1 MAKLTPEEKQRRREE
16 QSAARKNP
24 KLRAAA
30 PLFAGLLPEH
40 TPEGEHW
47 HWRRNK
53 ALPAEPL
60 GYLAGSRILD
70 ELLVCQ
76 AIRPF
81 ATSLVGPEA
90 FARLDTHCQSV
101 YSSRSYWYGF
111 WRDVLTGKRI
121 EFQLERVE
129 NRQPGQ
135 PALICADWYQHQH
148 MTPEEFH
155 ARFPHR
161 MQPPLDGGFESEG
174 LQVLKKAA
182 QRIETLG
189 LRGLDGTDK

>member
-1 MAKLTPEEKQRRREE
+1 MAKLTPEKNQRRREE
-16 QSAARKNP
+16 QSAARKNA
-24 KLRAAA
+24 KLRAAS
-30 PLFAGLLPEH
+30 PLFADLLPEH

-53 ALPAEPL
+53 ALAAERL

-76 AIRPF
+76 AVRPY
-81 ATSLVGPEA
+81 AASLVGAEA
-90 FARLDTHCQSV
+90 FAKLDAHCQCV

-121 EFQLERVE
+121 EFKLERVE

-135 PALICADWYQHQH
+135 PAVVCTDWYECRH
-148 MTPEEFH
+148 MSPEEFY
-155 ARFPHR
+155 ARFPYR
-161 MQPPLDGGFESEG
+161 MESPLD
-174 LQVLKKAA
+174 
-182 QRIETLG
+182 
-189 LRGLDGTDK
+189 